1 MKEKLREHRKQKE
14 KRNQTGPGKYLKI
27 ENWASGKDYPN
38 GFQSKGPKLKIY
50 NWIIVSFSNV
60 RYFNNKVMNDKKP
73 YFA

>member
-50 NWIIVSFSNV
+50 N
-60 RYFNNKVMNDKKP
+60 
-73 YFA
+73 